1 MAISIAQIKA
11 LREKTGAGLSDV
23 KKALEEANGD
33 EARAMELIR
42 ERGKA
47 IAAKRSERTAAE
59 GCVLAGVNGNYAAIV
74 ALKCETDFVAKNEG
88 HIKLT
93 QDILNVALANKP
105 ADLEALK
112 NMQLDGEAIV
122 SKVQER
128 SGVTGEKLE
137 LDFFTYVEG
146 PDTIAYIH
154 PGNKLATIVAFNQA
168 NVEESVKK
176 EVAMQVAAMNP
187 LALDEASIPAE
198 VVETEKKTSVEK
210 AKQNQ
215 IDKAVEQAL
224 KKAGINPAHVDSD
237 EHIDSN
243 TEKGWITPE
252 QAAKAREI
260 KKTVAEE
267 KAANLP
273 EQMIQNIA
281 AGMVNKFFKENCLLN
296 QEYNRDPKLN
306 MAQYMESQMK
316 GLTVTAFKRFT
327 LNAE

>member
-1 MAISIAQIKA
+1 MAITIEQIKA
-11 LREKTGAGLSDV
+11 LRAKSGAGLSDV

-33 EARAMELIR
+33 ETRAMELIR

-93 QDILNVALANKP
+93 QDILNVALQNKP
-105 ADLEALK
+105 ADLDALK
-112 NMQLDGEAIV
+112 AMKLDGEEISA
-122 SKVQER
+122 KVTER

-137 LDFFTYVEG
+137 LDFFTFVEG
-146 PDTIAYIH
+146 SDVVAYIH

-168 NVEESVKK
+168 NVANDVKK

-187 LALDEASIPAE
+187 LSLDEASLPAD
-198 VVETEKKTSVEK
+198 VVEAEKRNAVEK

-224 KKAGINPAHVDSD
+224 KKAGINPAHVDSE
-237 EHIDSN
+237 EHIESN
-243 TEKGWITPE
+243 IGKGWITAE
-252 QAAKAREI
+252 DGAKAREI
-260 KKTVAEE
+260 KKTVAAE

-306 MAQYMESQMK
+306 MTQYMDSQSK